1 MSWAHS
7 DAFFDPLGETC
18 GLEIE
23 QTLVAVRNEN
33 AVLHSDAFA
42 RVCASCLCIL
52 LCVNEHVGVLRACLC
67 VRPCAK

>member
-18 GLEIE
+18 CLEIE

-42 RVCASCLCIL
+42 RVWWWWWWWW
-52 LCVNEHVGVLRACLC
+52 
-67 VRPCAK
+67 